1 MGDALQVDY
10 SRMSVRLR
18 SIINDVKKYVESST
32 KLQTIL
38 TLEETA
44 TREWHHIVKE
54 IQADLGKNL
63 KMLTEAFKDEE
74 EEELQE
80 AKEIFDL
87 LRKKAQDFL
96 NILEKTKPAVDN
108 IRKLLSGL

>member
-1 MGDALQVDY
+1 M
-10 SRMSVRLR
+10 VRV
-18 SIINDVKKYVESST
+18 NDVQKYVKSST
-32 KLQTIL
+32 KLQTVL
-38 TLEETA
+38 RLEETA
-44 TREWHHIVKE
+44 AREWHQIVITYKDDWE
-54 IQADLGKNL
+54 KDL

-96 NILEKTKPAVDN
+96 NILEKTKPAVDD
-108 IRKLLSGL
+108 IRKLLSSL